1 MLFLASVECDI
12 EAGDFIIV
20 RFFDFDFWKCSRDKI
35 FDKAKS
41 NFFTG
46 FECGSNFHFILAS
59 SNRVFRKIQQ
69 HVPERCRAASKRIG
83 LICHNTFARKHLL
96 HIVLASCLSA
106 MP

>member
-35 FDKAKS
+35 FDKGKS

-46 FECGSNFHFILAS
+46 FERSSNFHLFWHPQIVFFIKFNCAFL
-59 SNRVFRKIQQ
+59 N
-69 HVPERCRAASKRIG
+69 AA
-83 LICHNTFARKHLL
+83 TLL
-96 HIVLASCLSA
+96 
-106 MP
+106 PR